1 MMNSRKTQLHLVVL
15 VVVLLLVTGW
25 TSANQT
31 RPKSWEY
38 KVMLGETGNGAE
50 TAQMM
55 NKAGADGWE
64 LAGSERVRDSGQSVY
79 YFKRP
84 K

>member
-1 MMNSRKTQLHLVVL
+1 MMKSRKVQLVVL
-15 VVVLLLVTGW
+15 ATLLLLVTGW

-31 RPKSWEY
+31 RTRLWEY
-38 KVMLGETGNGAE
+38 KVILGQTGNGPE
-50 TAQMM
+50 NERIM
-55 NKAGADGWE
+55 NKAGAEGWE
-64 LAGSERVRDSGQSVY
+64 MVGTEPVRDSFQSVH